1 MNNNY
6 YNEIKNE
13 LLNNEVYKRVKD
25 YSKNRNELSTYY
37 NVGKLL
43 IEAQGGEDRAKYGD
57 SLIKEYSLKLS
68 QEIGK
73 KYNITTLKR
82 MRQFYLIIEKGAA
95 MRHQLSWSHY
105 RELLPIKDI
114 NEINY
119 YIETTIS
126 RNLAYRQLRERIK
139 NKEYQRLDDNTK
151 LKLVNREEISIGDT
165 IKNPIIIKNNL
176 EIDKENIS
184 EKILQRLILEDIPSF
199 LEELGD
205 GYSFIKNEYKIKIND
220 TYNYID
226 LLLFNYIY
234 NSFVVVE
241 LKVTEVR
248 KEYIGQ
254 IQVYMNYIDKHI
266 KNITNNKTIGIIV
279 ARRDNHYYIEYS
291 SDKRI
296 YTRDYEI
303 V

>member
-43 IEAQGGEDRAKYGD
+43 IKAQGGEDRVKYGD
-57 SLIKEYSLKLS
+57 GLIKEYSLKLS

-139 NKEYQRLDDNTK
+139 NKEYQRLNDNVK
-151 LKLVNREEISIGDT
+151 LKLISKEEISIGDA
-165 IKNPIIIKNNL
+165 IKNPIIIKNKSG
-176 EIDKENIS
+176 IDKENIS

-205 GYSFIKNEYKIKIND
+205 GYSFIKNEYKIKINN

-241 LKVTEVR
+241 LKVTEVK
-248 KEYIGQ
+248 KEHIGQ

-266 KNITNNKTIGIIV
+266 KNITSNKTIGIIV
-279 ARRDNHYYIEYS
+279 VRRDNHYYIEYS

>member
-1 MNNNY
+1 MINNY

-13 LLNNEVYKRVKD
+13 LINNEVYKKVKD

-37 NVGKLL
+37 NVGKIL

-57 SLIKEYSLKLS
+57 GLIKEYSKQLTKELGKGYSTRSLK
-68 QEIGK
+68 
-73 KYNITTLKR
+73 N
-82 MRQFYLIIEKGAA
+82 MRRFYLLFEKGPTMSA
-95 MRHQLSWSHY
+95 QLSWSHY
-105 RELLPIKDI
+105 KELLIIKNND
-114 NEINY
+114 EINY
-119 YIETTIS
+119 YINITE
-126 RNLAYRQLRERIK
+126 RYNLSVRELRERIK

-151 LKLVNREEISIGDT
+151 LKLINKEEISIGDN
-165 IKNPIIIKNNL
+165 IKNPIIIKNKL
-176 EIDKENIS
+176 GIDKENIS

-199 LEELGD
+199 LKELGE
-205 GYSFIKNEYKIKIND
+205 GYSFIENEYKIKINN

-241 LKVTEVR
+241 LKVTEVK
-248 KEYIGQ
+248 KEHIGQ
-254 IQVYMNYIDKHI
+254 VEVYMNYIDKHVKGI
-266 KNITNNKTIGIIV
+266 SNNKTIGIVV